1 MYLQIGGSRYSV
13 RRRIVYEDAVAY
25 LSVTPEPVEVAG
37 MIQLCRDD
45 GFVLAEDD
53 AGAYARHTY
62 AGTRL
67 TLTNAAEVSP
77 QPKPTPEPQATRAE
91 TLAAVSFA
99 RMMLPSVQSS
109 MGADDTI
116 TVAALYNEWTEGS
129 YKVGDIRLAWYG
141 GTHQPWKCRQEHD
154 TTTYPDITPDGSA
167 WRTFWIPFHGTTP
180 ETAQNWIAP
189 SGAHDAYSA
198 GDIVNYNGMLYQ
210 STINGN
216 VWSPDVYPAGWTVY
230 EAATEPEEPEPEPEP
245 EPDPDPEEPTTYP
258 DWVQPT
264 GSHDAYNTGD
274 IVDYNGTLY
283 RSLIDGN
290 VWSPEDYPQGWEVYN
305 G

>member
-77 QPKPTPEPQATRAE
+77 QPKPLPEPQATRAE

-99 RMMLPSVQSS
+99 RMVLPTMS
-109 MGADDTI
+109 MTADQAI
-116 TVAALYNEWTEGS
+116 TVAALYAEWTEGA
-129 YKVGDIRLAWYG
+129 YQVGDIRLAWYG
-141 GTHQPWKCRQEHD
+141 GAHQLWKCRQAHD
-154 TTTYPDITPDGSA
+154 TGTYPDITPDGTA
-167 WRTFWIPFHGTTP
+167 WRTFWIPFHGTSP
-180 ETAQNWIAP
+180 ETAQDWIAP
-189 SGAHDAYSA
+189 SGAHDQYEAGEYMIWNGQTYKCLSA
-198 GDIVNYNGMLYQ
+198 
-210 STINGN
+210 
-216 VWSPDVYPAGWTVY
+216 TVY
-230 EAATEPEEPEPEPEP
+230 TPEE
-245 EPDPDPEEPTTYP
+245 YA
-258 DWVQPT
+258 Q
-264 GSHDAYNTGD
+264 A
-274 IVDYNGTLY
+274 
-283 RSLIDGN
+283 
-290 VWSPEDYPQGWEVYN
+290 WERVEA
-305 G
+305 

>member
-1 MYLQIGGSRYSV
+1 MYLQIGENRHSV
-13 RRRIVYEDAVAY
+13 RRRIVYEDAVVY
-25 LSVTPEPVEVAG
+25 LSVTPKPELITG
-37 MIQLCRDD
+37 SIQMCRDD
-45 GFVLAEDD
+45 GFVLAEDHASD
-53 AGAYARHTY
+53 YSRQIYT
-62 AGTRL
+62 GTRL

-77 QPKPTPEPQATRAE
+77 RPKPTPEPQATRAE

-99 RMMLPSVQSS
+99 RMILPSVQSS

-189 SGAHDAYSA
+189 SGAHDQYEA
-198 GDIVNYNGMLYQ
+198 GEYMVWTDGNTYQ
-210 STINGN
+210 RKQ
-216 VWSPDVYPAGWTVY
+216 ATVY
-230 EAATEPEEPEPEPEP
+230 TPRN
-245 EPDPDPEEPTTYP
+245 THGR
-258 DWVQPT
+258 
-264 GSHDAYNTGD
+264 GSKCKIIRLAVLHWMTS
-274 IVDYNGTLY
+274 VF
-283 RSLIDGN
+283 
-290 VWSPEDYPQGWEVYN
+290 
-305 G
+305 